1 MECAGKREKGLCVS
15 VVHLLRMFPRHGLR
29 QDYNNSITEEPTC
42 RLIFFFSLTRL
53 QQCTAVTDI
62 YFIIRKVQPYL
73 LSLRV
78 GKREESTFRNKL
90 SNWCPEET
98 TQTPPSP
105 MRSLSFL
112 RMRGSHS
119 SGPVH
124 SSVRPSISILGYQMV
139 FWESGVITIN
149 YKLFT
154 ELKVISLNEEEEN

>member
-1 MECAGKREKGLCVS
+1 M
-15 VVHLLRMFPRHGLR
+15 
-29 QDYNNSITEEPTC
+29 QIN
-42 RLIFFFSLTRL
+42 FFFSLTRL

-154 ELKVISLNEEEEN
+154 ELKVISLNEEEENQEQLLTSWGRKMGSEDRKTKQQRTREGIPFLSPDNFFIS

>member
-73 LSLRV
+73 LNLRV

-90 SNWCPEET
+90 SNYSSELVSRRNDTDTTIPHAEPFLPKDARESQQWSCALLCPT
-98 TQTPPSP
+98 FHLHSW
-105 MRSLSFL
+105 LSD
-112 RMRGSHS
+112 G
-119 SGPVH
+119 
-124 SSVRPSISILGYQMV
+124 ILGIRSHHYQ
-139 FWESGVITIN
+139 
-149 YKLFT
+149 L
-154 ELKVISLNEEEEN
+154 